1 MNRPRQVVLAIWLLC
16 AFFALALYLPNREE
30 FTPQVIAAL
39 LVEHRTWFLLIY
51 FGLLILRALVLL
63 PATPLII
70 AGSLLLPDHPWI
82 LLLVTLAGLMVSS
95 TLIYF
100 FSDWLRFRAHF
111 ERVAPGQVVRVERWM
126 RHPLGML
133 LVAGS
138 AIAMIVP
145 TDLVCNVAGTV
156 RMPFARFIGA
166 LLVGEIVLC
175 SMYIFG
181 GSWVVRTLLQA

>member
-1 MNRPRQVVLAIWLLC
+1 MNRPRQVVLALWLLC
-16 AFFALALYLPNREE
+16 ALGALAWYLPNREQY
-30 FTPQVIAAL
+30 TPAVIAAL
-39 LVEHRTWFLLIY
+39 LVEHQTWFLLIY
-51 FGLLILRALVLL
+51 FVLLIARALVLL

-70 AGSLLLPDHPWI
+70 AGSLLLPGHPWI
-82 LLLVTLAGLMVSS
+82 LLLVTLGGLMISS

-111 ERVAPGQVVRVERWM
+111 ERAAPDQVARVERWM

-156 RMPFARFIGA
+156 RMPFARFLGA
-166 LLVGEIVLC
+166 LFVGEIVLC

-181 GSWVVRTLLQA
+181 GAWVVHTILQA